1 MRRDAR
7 PRATRRNDEG
17 AGDFRCVAYSGQ
29 RMARPRPGRRE
40 EDVSR
45 RWFCWH
51 RWEQDRPFD
60 GTEGF
65 PPPNV
70 SHSWFRKCVRCG
82 KAQKWLPG
90 YGGSEWGGWIDT
102 KRAATSNQGE
112 TG

>member
-1 MRRDAR
+1 M
-7 PRATRRNDEG
+7 
-17 AGDFRCVAYSGQ
+17 
-29 RMARPRPGRRE
+29 
-40 EDVSR
+40 SR

-90 YGGSEWGGWIDT
+90 YGGSEWGCSIDT